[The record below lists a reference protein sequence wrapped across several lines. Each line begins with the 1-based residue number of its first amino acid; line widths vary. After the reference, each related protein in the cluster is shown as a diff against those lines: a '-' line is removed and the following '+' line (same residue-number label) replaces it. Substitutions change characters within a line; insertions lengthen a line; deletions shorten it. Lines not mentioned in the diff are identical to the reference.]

1 METRAHHILIGLF
14 TLLGG
19 LAAIAFAIWIGNTS
33 TSRDFNSYTVVFNE
47 AVTGLSRG
55 STVQYSGIRV
65 GDITDLRLDPRDP
78 RRVLAEI
85 RVGAEVPITEDTRAR
100 LSFTGIT
107 GTSVIELSHGSPDSP
122 LLTAE
127 DGENPVIIASPSPI
141 ATLLADG
148 EDLMTNINQLVS
160 SARLIISEDNA
171 SRIGNTLESIEL
183 ATRSIAEQSSDVRTL
198 VAELTR
204 VSQQAT
210 RTLEQTGGLMNNANE
225 LLTGQG
231 TRTLDGAEQAL
242 TSIARTS
249 ATLETLLSENA
260 EAFANGMQGLG
271 QLEPA
276 INELRGSLSS
286 LRSITRRLEDNP
298 TRFLLGRDTLEEFE
312 P

>member
-1 METRAHHILIGLF
+1 METRAHHVLIGLF

-19 LAAIAFAIWIGNTS
+19 LAAIVFAIWLGNTS
-33 TSRDFNSYTVVFNE
+33 TSRDYNFYTVVFNE

-55 STVQYSGIRV
+55 SAVQYSGIRI
-65 GDITDLRLDPRDP
+65 GDITDLRLDATDP

-85 RVGAEVPITEDTRAR
+85 RVGADVPIKQDTRAR

-107 GTSVIELSHGSPDSP
+107 GTSVIELSHGSPESP

-127 DGENPVIIASPSPI
+127 NDQNPIIVASPSPI
-141 ATLLADG
+141 ASLLADG

-160 SARLIISEDNA
+160 SARLIISDENA
-171 SRIGNTLESIEL
+171 GRIGNTLESIEA
-183 ATRSIAEQSSDVRTL
+183 ATRSIADQSGDVRAL
-198 VAELTR
+198 VAELTQ

-210 RTLEQTGGLMNNANE
+210 RTLEQTGGLMSNAND

-242 TSIARTS
+242 SSIARTS
-249 ATLETLLSENA
+249 AVLEGMLTENA